1 MSNWLSDQV
10 SDEQKKIDELTSKG
24 MGKPTVKE
32 DPSFFQGLPRSLA
45 TGPLAGTIKAYEAVR
60 KPISSLTD
68 YVEWTVDD
76 FRNGGL
82 DGPVNYAV
90 EKRFSTLRDQRE
102 KERNDIFLAEIA
114 QLEDAENSG
123 MGARIG
129 FGIGDFAA
137 RGFWGGITGGV
148 GGAVTVTGASGMNY
162 SFENLK
168 SQGVDN
174 NTAFNVSLIDGAVEG
189 MSAGLPLSYGLKG
202 TRGLIKDGILSVG
215 GATGVSLAGQYSSGQ
230 VLEANDYAKQA
241 KKYEITGESVAI
253 EVGLNALMFGAGRYA
268 AHVSK
273 SVDAEL
279 KDLSVDEIE
288 ARTTQIES
296 GLVLNEMDAEKA
308 SSPVKATDQIQEN
321 NHLINLDTATK
332 QMKEGQPVSVKQEV
346 KGEPKKTT
354 VMNAARVASYT
365 NKPWAKTIA
374 QEAEKRGI
382 PPLDAVI
389 MSHLETGGTFDPN
402 IKPPVNPKTGKRP
415 SSALGLYQ
423 TLDGTHG
430 AMGGGS
436 RSDGNNQIK
445 VGLNYYEHNAKIF
458 KGKFGRNP
466 TGLEIYF
473 MHFFGEGGGPVFLKS
488 ADNMLFVDAATRWHK
503 DSKKRGTARQQAQAI
518 TSSHGFNGLTVG
530 QVKAKYQKR
539 WDDVA
544 KKYGSDGSNIQ
555 TVHGMDGSS
564 YDVMPE
570 IRSIDDLIASNDS
583 AFGVNPDY
591 PADLQPRDRTRAA
604 NSEQIEVMANNLRP
618 ELLSDSPKISD
629 GSPILGSDGVVESGN
644 GRTMAIRRA
653 YETGKADDY
662 KAFVQ
667 QYAADRGWD
676 ISGIK
681 NPVLVRNRLTDTDR
695 VEFARLANVPDV
707 AQYSP
712 TERAKADADRLPDSS
727 MLKINNDG
735 SINIEGSTDFVRAF
749 ADQLPNSERADFK
762 TRDGRLSQSGKQRI
776 ESALAQR
783 AYNDSNLITR
793 LYENLDDDSKTV
805 LNSLLK
811 AAPQLAQLGDL
822 VKQGGRHQNS
832 IASDL
837 AQAAQK
843 LSDIKANGGTVRD
856 YLNQEVLFDDGL
868 TLSAKEFL
876 NVFDSNSRSA
886 KAIGEHIQSKIDE
899 VEAKGDP
906 RQGSLFGQT
915 IEEQQALEIIMNNPD
930 QEVAVSRVR
939 PDGEI
944 EEITMTL
951 RERLDELEA
960 EAIAAK
966 EEGIAAE
973 TAANC
978 ALQFG

>member
-1 MSNWLSDQV
+1 MSIWDTELDSPKLSSEKEHFQNTGDVQYK
-10 SDEQKKIDELTSKG
+10 SQEEPGFFKG
-24 MGKPTVKE
+24 V
-32 DPSFFQGLPRSLA
+32 PRSLA
-45 TGPLAGTIKAYEAVR
+45 TGPLAGVVKTYEAVR

-82 DGPVNYAV
+82 DGPVNYDV
-90 EKRFSTLRDQRE
+90 EKRFSTLRNQRE

-114 QLEDAENSG
+114 QLEDAENTG
-123 MGARIG
+123 TGGRIA
-129 FGIGDFAA
+129 FGVGDFVTRASAGTLFGGLPGAA
-137 RGFWGGITGGV
+137 LITG
-148 GGAVTVTGASGMNY
+148 TSEMNY
-162 SFENLK
+162 SYEYLK
-168 SQGVDN
+168 SKGVDSD
-174 NTAFNVSLIDGAVEG
+174 TAFNASLIDGAVASG
-189 MSAGLPLSYGLKG
+189 SAVLPASFGFKG
-202 TRGLIKDGILSVG
+202 TGGFVKDGLLSVG
-215 GATGVSLAGQYSSGQ
+215 AATGLSLGGQYISGQ
-230 VLEANDYAKQA
+230 ILKENDYEKQA
-241 KKYEITGESVAI
+241 KKYEITTEGTAL
-253 EVGLNALMFGAGRYA
+253 EVGIGGTLFLLGRYGRTQL
-268 AHVSK
+268 SN
-273 SVDAEL
+273 DIDTEL
-279 KDLSVDEIE
+279 RKLTVEDIE
-288 ARTTQIES
+288 NLNTKLEAD
-296 GLVLNEMDAEKA
+296 LVLNEWSAEKA
-308 SSPVKATDQIQEN
+308 SSPVKATDPIQEN

-332 QMKEGQPVSVKQEV
+332 QMKEGRPVSVKQEV
-346 KGEPKKTT
+346 KGEPKQTT

-365 NKPWAKTIA
+365 DKPWAKVIA
-374 QEAEKRGI
+374 HEAEKRGI
-382 PPLDAVI
+382 NPIDAVVI
-389 MSHLETGGTFDPN
+389 SHIETIGTF
-402 IKPPVNPKTGKRP
+402 NPAIQPKNKQGKIL
-415 SSALGLYQ
+415 SSALGLFQ
-423 TLDGTHG
+423 TLEGTHK
-430 AMGGGS
+430 ALGGGN
-436 RSDGNNQIK
+436 RADGNTQIK
-445 VGLNYYEHNAKIF
+445 IGLDYYQHNAKIF
-458 KGKFGRNP
+458 KSKFGREP
-466 TGLEIYF
+466 TGLEVYF

-488 ADNMLFVDAATRWHK
+488 PDNMLFVDAATRWHK
-503 DSKKRGTARQQAQAI
+503 DSKKRGTARQQAQHI
-518 TSSHGFNGLTVG
+518 TSTHGFDGLTVG

-544 KKYGSDGSNIQ
+544 KKYGGDGSSIQ

-564 YDVMPE
+564 YDVMSE
-570 IRSIDDLIASNDS
+570 VRSIDDLIASNDS

-591 PADLQPRDRTRAA
+591 PSDLQPRDRTRAA

-712 TERAKADADRLPDSS
+712 TERAKTDADRLPDSS

-843 LSDIKANGGTVRD
+843 LSDIKSSGGTVRD
-856 YLNQEVLFDDGL
+856 YLNQGQLVPDGL
-868 TLSAKEFL
+868 SSGAREFL
-876 NVFDSNSRSA
+876 NVFDSNNRSA
-886 KAIGEHIQSKIDE
+886 KAIGEHIQSKINE
-899 VEAKGDP
+899 VEAMGDP

-915 IEEQQALEIIMNNPD
+915 IEEQQALEIIMNHPD
-930 QEVAVSRVR
+930 QEISVSRIDPNGNV
-939 PDGEI
+939 

-960 EAIAAK
+960 EALAAR

-973 TAANC
+973 AAANC

>member
-1 MSNWLSDQV
+1 MSNWLSEQV
-10 SDEQKKIDELTSKG
+10 SDEQKQIDELTSKG
-24 MGKPTVKE
+24 MGKPTVQE
-32 DPSFFQGLPRSLA
+32 EPSFFKGVPRSLA
-45 TGPLAGTIKAYEAVR
+45 TGPLAGIVKTYEAVR

-82 DGPVNYAV
+82 DGPVNYDV
-90 EKRFSTLRDQRE
+90 EKRFSTLRNQRE
-102 KERNDIFLAEIA
+102 KERNDIFLAEIS
-114 QLEDAENSG
+114 QLEDAENTG
-123 MGARIG
+123 TGGRIV
-129 FGIGDFAA
+129 FGIGDFATRA
-137 RGFWGGITGGV
+137 FLGSAVGGV
-148 GGAVTVTGASGMNY
+148 GGAVLTTGLSETNY
-162 SFENLK
+162 SYEDLK
-168 SQGVDN
+168 SKGVDA
-174 NTAFNVSLIDGAVEG
+174 NTALNVAAVDGAVAG
-189 MSAGLPLSYGLKG
+189 VSAALPISLGFKG
-202 TRGLIKDGILSVG
+202 TGGLVKDGLLSVG
-215 GATGVSLAGQYSSGQ
+215 GATGVSLAGQYASGQ
-230 VLEANDYAKQA
+230 ILEANDYAKQA

-268 AHVSK
+268 AHVGK

-279 KDLSVDEIE
+279 KDLSVDQIE

-296 GLVLNEMDAEKA
+296 GLVLNEMDAEKS
-308 SSPVKATDQIQEN
+308 SSPVKTADPIQEN

-332 QMKEGQPVSVKQEV
+332 QMKEGRPVSVKQEV
-346 KGEPKKTT
+346 KGEPKQTT

-374 QEAEKRGI
+374 HEAEKRGV
-382 PPLDAVI
+382 PPLDMVI

-402 IKPPVNPKTGKRP
+402 IKPPINKKTGKRP
-415 SSALGLYQ
+415 SSAWGLYQ
-423 TLDGTHG
+423 ALDGTHN

-445 VGLNYYEHNAKIF
+445 IGINYYQHNAKIF
-458 KGKFGRNP
+458 KDKFGRNP
-466 TGLEIYF
+466 TGLEVYF

-488 ADNMLFVDAATRWHK
+488 PDNMLFVDAATRWHK
-503 DSKKRGTARQQAQAI
+503 DSKKRGTARQQAQHI
-518 TSSHGFNGLTVG
+518 TSTHGFDGLTVG

-544 KKYGSDGSNIQ
+544 KKYGGDGSSIQ

-564 YDVMPE
+564 YDMMPE
-570 IRSIDDLIASNDS
+570 IRSIEDLIASNDS

-629 GSPILGSDGVVESGN
+629 GSPILGPDGVVESGN

-712 TERAKADADRLPDSS
+712 TERAKTDADRLPDSS

-762 TRDGRLSQSGKQRI
+762 TKDGRLSQSGKQRI

-843 LSDIKANGGTVRD
+843 LSDLKASGKNIKD
-856 YLNQEVLFDDGL
+856 YLDQKQLFDDGL
-868 TLSAKEFL
+868 SSGAREFL
-876 NVFDSNSRSA
+876 SVFDSNNRSA
-886 KAIGEHIQSKIDE
+886 KAIGEHIQSKINE
-899 VEAKGDP
+899 VEAMGDP

-915 IEEQQALEIIMNNPD
+915 IEEQQALEIIMNHPD
-930 QEVAVSRVR
+930 QEISVSRIDPNGNV
-939 PDGEI
+939 

-960 EAIAAK
+960 EALAAR
-966 EEGIAAE
+966 EEGVAAE
-973 TAANC
+973 AAANC